1 MLSARH
7 SPRQCSS
14 SPEVVCPNEQSQQ
27 SANCDANLAN
37 AIIAV
42 SRAELERKG
51 GTSGPTPAPH
61 KGRVVA
67 IGNVICNKHMHVSM
81 CGRVVAE
88 LSGIRVFEATP
99 VAHECHPAGLYLI
112 QTCSKMVRGADINVF
127 IFFLFF
133 AKFSKTCAL
142 TGKTQVR

>member
-7 SPRQCSS
+7 SSRQCSS

-27 SANCDANLAN
+27 SANCDANLAK
-37 AIIAV
+37 AVIAV

-51 GTSGPTPAPH
+51 GTSGPKSAPH

-67 IGNVICNKHMHVSM
+67 IGGVICNKHMYVSM

-127 IFFLFF
+127 VFFFFLQNSR
-133 AKFSKTCAL
+133 KH
-142 TGKTQVR
+142 VR